1 MRVEVSDTHVICHTA
16 ILAEHAGE
24 STISAYPTVFQ
35 GFPVTSNYSISGMH
49 CQSCE
54 SKVRD
59 AIRSVEDVT
68 SAQVSLATGTAS
80 VESKVALALETLQAA
95 VAMAGDYQ
103 IAPVESA
110 QSGEAC
116 DIQSAQKSWLQIYN
130 PLLTIAAFIVG
141 GTLLIAVSTQNWQAM
156 PLMNSFMGLFF
167 VVFAFFKILDIP
179 GFARAY
185 QSYDVIAA
193 RWPTYGYIY
202 PWIELGLGIAY
213 LLHVWP
219 MATNFITLIIMTIGS
234 IGVLNAVLRKQQ
246 IQCGCLGT
254 VFQLP
259 MSTVTIVEDL
269 LMVAMAATTLVIL
282 T

>member
-1 MRVEVSDTHVICHTA
+1 
-16 ILAEHAGE
+16 
-24 STISAYPTVFQ
+24 
-35 GFPVTSNYSISGMH
+35 MH

-59 AIRSVEDVT
+59 AIRSVEGVT
-68 SAQVSLATGTAS
+68 STQVSLASGTAI
-80 VESKVALALETLQAA
+80 VESNVALALETLQTVIAK
-95 VAMAGDYQ
+95 AGDYG
-103 IAPVESA
+103 ITPIESA

-116 DIQSAQKSWLQIYN
+116 ELRPAQKSWPQTYK

-141 GTLLIAVSTQNWQAM
+141 GALLIAVSTQNWHAM

-193 RWPTYGYIY
+193 RWPTYGYVY

-219 MATNFITLIIMTIGS
+219 IATNFITLIIMAIGTIG
-234 IGVLNAVLRKQQ
+234 VVNAVLRKQQ

-254 VFQLP
+254 VFELP
-259 MSTVTIVEDL
+259 MSTVTIVEDVFML
-269 LMVAMAATTLVIL
+269 VMATTSLIMLV
-282 T
+282 

>member
-1 MRVEVSDTHVICHTA
+1 M
-16 ILAEHAGE
+16 
-24 STISAYPTVFQ
+24 
-35 GFPVTSNYSISGMH
+35 TSNYSISGMH

-59 AIRSVEDVT
+59 AIRSVEGVT
-68 SAQVSLATGTAS
+68 STQVSLASGTAI
-80 VESKVALALETLQAA
+80 VESKVALALETLQTAIA
-95 VAMAGDYQ
+95 KAGDYG

-116 DIQSAQKSWLQIYN
+116 ELRPAQKSWPQTYK

-141 GTLLIAVSTQNWQAM
+141 GTLLIAVSTQNWHAM

-193 RWPTYGYIY
+193 RWPTYSYVY

-219 MATNFITLIIMTIGS
+219 IATNFITLIIMAIGTIG
-234 IGVLNAVLRKQQ
+234 VVNAVLRKQQ

-254 VFQLP
+254 VFELP
-259 MSTVTIVEDL
+259 MSTVTIVEDV
-269 LMVAMAATTLVIL
+269 LMLVMAATSLIMLV
-282 T
+282 

>member
-1 MRVEVSDTHVICHTA
+1 VRVEVSDTHVICHTA
-16 ILAEHAGE
+16 ILAEPAGE
-24 STISAYPTVFQ
+24 STISANPAIFY
-35 GFPVTSNYSISGMH
+35 GFPVISNYSISGMH

-54 SKVRD
+54 GKVRE
-59 AIRSVEDVT
+59 AIRSVDGVT
-68 SAQVSLATGTAS
+68 SAQVSLDTGNAI
-80 VESKVALALETLQAA
+80 VESKVALTLETLHAA
-95 VAMAGDYQ
+95 IAQVGDYQ
-103 IAPVESA
+103 IVPVESA
-110 QSGEAC
+110 HSGEAC
-116 DIQSAQKSWLQIYN
+116 ELRPAQKSWLQTYK

-141 GTLLIAVSTQNWQAM
+141 GTLLIAVSTQNWHAM

-213 LLHVWP
+213 LLQVWP
-219 MATNFITLIIMTIGS
+219 MATNLITLFIMAIGTIG
-234 IGVLNAVLRKQQ
+234 VVNAVLRKQQ

-259 MSTVTIVEDL
+259 MSTVTIVEDV
-269 LMVAMAATTLVIL
+269 LMVAMAAASLVMVA
-282 T
+282 